1 MAEKVA
7 ATPADNRQL
16 ILTREAAKV
25 IGCSMSNLRWL
36 AQTGRLSSWR
46 LGPRSLAFD
55 LDECRAYKK
64 EQAAQRAQ
72 AAREGRRGRGKPPQ
86 GFTPDKHYGSIRE
99 EIKA

>member
-1 MAEKVA
+1 MAENIS

-25 IGCSMSNLRWL
+25 IGCTMSNMRWL
-36 AQTGRLSSWR
+36 ARTARLQTWR

-55 LDECRAYKK
+55 LEECKAYKQT
-64 EQAAQRAQ
+64 QAALRAQ
-72 AAREGRRGRGKPPQ
+72 AAREGRQGRGKPPQ
-86 GFTPDKHYGSIRE
+86 GFKPDKFYGSTRE

>member
-1 MAEKVA
+1 MAEKVK

-36 AQTGRLSSWR
+36 ARTGRLSSWR

-55 LDECRAYKK
+55 LEECKAYKK
-64 EQAAQRAQ
+64 EQAALRAQ
-72 AAREGRRGRGKPPQ
+72 AAKEGRQGRGKPPQ
-86 GFTPDKHYGSIRE
+86 GFMPDKFYG
-99 EIKA
+99 